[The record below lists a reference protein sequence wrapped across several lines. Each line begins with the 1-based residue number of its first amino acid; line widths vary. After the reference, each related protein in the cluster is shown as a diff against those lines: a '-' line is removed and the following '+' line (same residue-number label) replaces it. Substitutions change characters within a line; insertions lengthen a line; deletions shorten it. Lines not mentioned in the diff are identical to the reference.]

1 MPTQSSFVKQV
12 HLNSIE
18 NMLKRGKKPESIV
31 SHLKA
36 VWCEENEIEQLINE
50 AQSKLKNE
58 KFQKPPAN

>member
-1 MPTQSSFVKQV
+1 MPTQSTFVKQV

-58 KFQKPPAN
+58 KLQKPPAN